1 MRIERVNDDNIR
13 IVLSRRNLQSLL
25 AKLDIEWSAKTIYQE
40 DDQGNIW
47 VSAEENEIHYEDRTP
62 GPMHPSTESAL

>member
-1 MRIERVNDDNIR
+1 MRIERVNNDNIR

-40 DDQGNIW
+40 DDQGNVW
-47 VSAEENEIHYEDRTP
+47 VSAEENDIHYEDRTP
-62 GPMHPSTESAL
+62 GPMHPATESAL